1 LSSQAYRIGTQNR
14 RTSHRAMVLVDFTRQ
29 EDPRRELK
37 THIARKE
44 LNKMWQNDRT
54 RTDASQGFHKDI
66 VSPTR
71 LNLRTSADVVESGDA
86 HWTGSSL
93 DTHWTKR
100 SNKNSW
106 DKNEKEKFHTLA
118 RVLAASSESES
129 LASTH
134 VASNSRRR
142 ATSAVCHSATKL
154 NEALANQWN
163 KELTQRSKTA
173 ADLEQVTVIT
183 RLLHEAHH
191 MDSTSKTALEQAKR
205 TITKMSKRP
214 ASPGSRRKIK
224 KEEDPKSEARNSAV
238 TSGDDARIVER
249 DVPLKQNEPEKSHG
263 RSCSLNMTV
272 TRELAYP
279 TTLSLKNGFVVF
291 QTCLFVQAL

>member
-1 LSSQAYRIGTQNR
+1 
-14 RTSHRAMVLVDFTRQ
+14 MVLVDFTRQ

-71 LNLRTSADVVESGDA
+71 LNLRTSADVVESGHA

-100 SNKNSW
+100 SHKNSW
-106 DKNEKEKFHTLA
+106 DKNEKEKFNTMA
-118 RVLAASSESES
+118 RVLAVSSESES

-134 VASNSRRR
+134 VASNSRR
-142 ATSAVCHSATKL
+142 AKSAVCHSATKL

-163 KELTQRSKTA
+163 KELAERSKTA
-173 ADLEQVTVIT
+173 ADLEHVTVIT
-183 RLLHEAHH
+183 RLLHEAQH

-214 ASPGSRRKIK
+214 SSRGSGRKIK

-238 TSGDDARIVER
+238 TSGDDVRIVER

-272 TRELAYP
+272 TRELACA
-279 TTLSLKNGFVVF
+279 TTLSL
-291 QTCLFVQAL
+291 